1 MRVRFTWVGLFS
13 GFTIAAIFSRA
24 DPVAKRRKKSL
35 LQKQLPSSK
44 PKPFPKESGRSLNPY
59 WRRVFPH
66 ISKALGHERV
76 QFTLVGMSSGFTI
89 AANFSRAD
97 PVAKRKQKNL
107 LQKQPVISLSFS
119 LSLFFSFLFVFLF
132 LFPFLFLFLF
142 LFFFLFLSLSLFPFS
157 RSLSL
162 FFLFLFLFLDSFS
175 FSCCTA
181 PFKNL
186 GWKR

>member
-119 LSLFFSFLFVFLF
+119 LSFF
-132 LFPFLFLFLF
+132 FPFSLSFSSSSPSSSSSSSSFSS
-142 LFFFLFLSLSLFPFS
+142 SLSLFPFS

-162 FFLFLFLFLDSFS
+162 FFLFLFLFLLLHGSF
-175 FSCCTA
+175 
-181 PFKNL
+181 
-186 GWKR
+186 

>member
-119 LSLFFSFLFVFLF
+119 LSLFFPFSLSFSSSSPSSSSSSSSFSSSLSLSLPFLS
-132 LFPFLFLFLF
+132 FPFS
-142 LFFFLFLSLSLFPFS
+142 FLSLSL
-157 RSLSL
+157 SLSR
-162 FFLFLFLFLDSFS
+162 LFLFLLLHGSF
-175 FSCCTA
+175 
-181 PFKNL
+181 
-186 GWKR
+186 